1 VDSGSRPL
9 YDSRVAPSNPRSGDG
24 DRERGPRR
32 EDEPPRAGAPE
43 PQGKERRRWARASAD
58 WPISLSLDD
67 GTFEARVR
75 DISQAGVC
83 FFLDRPVPMMTVLR
97 IDLDLPVEN
106 GKRMVQGRGVVVR
119 CERISERIEHYEI
132 AVFLDDL
139 AQPDRE
145 VLAAYVEKRVGAGR
159 AHSAG
164 E

>member
-1 VDSGSRPL
+1 MPSPRP
-9 YDSRVAPSNPRSGDG
+9 SGDG
-24 DRERGPRR
+24 SDRARGARHGK
-32 EDEPPRAGAPE
+32 EPAGF
-43 PQGKERRRWARASAD
+43 ERRRWARAAAD
-58 WPISLSLDD
+58 WPISLSLAD

-75 DISQAGVC
+75 DVSQAGVC
-83 FFLDRPVPMMTVLR
+83 FFLDRPMPLMTVMR

-145 VLAAYVEKRVGAGR
+145 VLAAYVERRAGAGR
-159 AHSAG
+159 TFSAG